1 MRKQWYL
8 APWLLIE
15 QGVVAFQDY
24 HLRGGRNLDITLHW
38 ILRSVVKA
46 GKSYALRWVDFAGYF
61 RLSELSDRCNEGL
74 CVECERC
81 PTTTKGF
88 SRVGKGSQ
96 LRFGVM
102 EPVLD

>member
-1 MRKQWYL
+1 MRKHRYL

-15 QGVVAFQDY
+15 QSVVAFQDY

-38 ILRSVVKA
+38 ILRSVVEVR
-46 GKSYALRWVDFAGYF
+46 KSYALRWVHSACDF
-61 RLSELSDRCNEGL
+61 RLPELSDRCNEGS

-81 PTTTKGF
+81 STTAKGF
-88 SRVGKGSQ
+88 GRIGKRFQ

-102 EPVLD
+102 EPVLE